1 MSQPFASFRRRRG
14 ILRGANGGGYPPL
27 RCNDRNPQG
36 RGLSS
41 VSLTAPLCE
50 GSRSATLPAKPP
62 LKGEVPA
69 YGGRRGSSPLA
80 PQGRGGSVS
89 RRDHNQAAGTRVHLT
104 GGTNYAGTPTP
115 NASRSSGE
123 RGLGGEV
130 LLSEK
135 QPLPPEFLTRPS
147 YNIPSFDHRRRCAG
161 SERASRLFRSWSGWG
176 RCRDRPSRR
185 AQFARSRRLDAQRK

>member
-1 MSQPFASFRRRRG
+1 MR
-14 ILRGANGGGYPPL
+14 
-27 RCNDRNPQG
+27 
-36 RGLSS
+36 
-41 VSLTAPLCE
+41 
-50 GSRSATLPAKPP
+50 
-62 LKGEVPA
+62 
-69 YGGRRGSSPLA
+69 GRRGFLRVGCGHGGGQSRRALPTRGNECISTSYRVHEKAANGLRPLA
-80 PQGRGGSVS
+80 DFNMHPQTRMSAAALSAAVNSHKLLVSVPIL
-89 RRDHNQAAGTRVHLT
+89 QAEPSKR
-104 GGTNYAGTPTP
+104 NRTPP

-147 YNIPSFDHRRRCAG
+147 YNISSFDRRRRCAG

-185 AQFARSRRLDAQRK
+185 ALFARSRRLDAQRK

>member
-1 MSQPFASFRRRRG
+1 MPTKKLILSQPSADSS
-14 ILRGANGGGYPPL
+14 LCGGSPL
-27 RCNDRNPQG
+27 
-36 RGLSS
+36 
-41 VSLTAPLCE
+41 AY
-50 GSRSATLPAKPP
+50 LPAKPP

-69 YGGRRGSSPLA
+69 VGGRRGSVPPA

-89 RRDHNQAAGTRVHLT
+89 RRDHNQAAGTRAHLT
-104 GGTNYAGTPTP
+104 GGTNSEEATNS

-135 QPLPPEFLTRPS
+135 QPLPPEFLTRLF
-147 YNIPSFDHRRRCAG
+147 YNIPSFDRRRRCAG